1 MGQLPRA
8 PTTAWI
14 VCAAAT
20 AANNIKMS
28 PTCSMG
34 ALVVV
39 LLVTVTSTASAFQN
53 EGCTDATCGGHTASR
68 FSMPLTSLGA
78 KKYYLGIFFKAN
90 WYKAEQYCRFHG
102 MHLASINS
110 DGEQRN
116 LEEHIQSFGM
126 GHEHFWTSG
135 TDQGEES
142 KFFWMSTGK
151 PMTYE
156 NWNAGEPNNFQYEN
170 GEQEHC
176 LELWN
181 RDGKGLRWNDTPC
194 SFETF
199 FVCEV

>member
-1 MGQLPRA
+1 M
-8 PTTAWI
+8 
-14 VCAAAT
+14 
-20 AANNIKMS
+20 
-28 PTCSMG
+28 
-34 ALVVV
+34 LV
-39 LLVTVTSTASAFQN
+39 S
-53 EGCTDATCGGHTASR
+53 H
-68 FSMPLTSLGA
+68 
-78 KKYYLGIFFKAN
+78 
-90 WYKAEQYCRFHG
+90 
-102 MHLASINS
+102 SINS
-110 DGEQRN
+110 DSEQRN

-176 LELWN
+176 LELSN

-199 FVCEV
+199 FVCEVLEKHCDNTRVMMKKFKRGAGERRKWGRSPFFGRLPSDWNFTSSCENILVKLYLFLMFFVSRVRPQNNRKTC